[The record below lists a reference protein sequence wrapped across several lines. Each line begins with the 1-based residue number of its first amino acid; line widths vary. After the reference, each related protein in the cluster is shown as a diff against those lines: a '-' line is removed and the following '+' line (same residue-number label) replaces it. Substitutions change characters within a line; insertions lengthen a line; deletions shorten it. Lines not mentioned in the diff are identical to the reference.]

1 MFQVMAAVAL
11 VMALVFAIT
20 SKATAAERKGALS

>member
-1 MFQVMAAVAL
+1 MAAVAL
-11 VMALVFAIT
+11 VMALAFAIA